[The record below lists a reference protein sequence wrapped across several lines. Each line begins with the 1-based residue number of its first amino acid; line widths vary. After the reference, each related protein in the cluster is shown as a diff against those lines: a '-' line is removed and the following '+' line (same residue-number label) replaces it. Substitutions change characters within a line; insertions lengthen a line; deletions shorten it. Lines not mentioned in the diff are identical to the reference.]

1 MSQPVALVFDLH
13 APGTLDGDAA
23 LLDAAVDLHLPL
35 IAALRRLARDGL
47 SLAPGVVLPPAA
59 LTRLAEP
66 ATRDALAAHLAARVE
81 AAPAADADRLR
92 ALQRLH
98 ADALEGDVVGAWRA
112 LADADRL
119 EPITTPIADV
129 YLPLVAD
136 RATLR
141 TLVQAAAAEHRR
153 HFHREPAGFRPT
165 DLGWSPRVAQAMAEA
180 DFTYGLVDAA
190 NLPAGATAL
199 RCGAS
204 GVLVLGHGAAGA
216 RVPRD
221 VLATTVPGRSRA
233 EAAAA
238 ALVAAWRGAAPE
250 GGPITVVLA
259 ADALAEAG
267 VPVGDLLDALARR
280 LAATDDLRAI
290 TPGGW
295 ASAGHATPAGHPR
308 VGRVGGRG
316 GEAWCP
322 PEEAWMHRHLAL
334 AAERLSALARGP
346 VDDGAAAALDQAARE
361 LVAAHALPAL
371 LGAATLDVAGTVV
384 DRLRDHLAALH
395 ALADG
400 VAEGQPPPPDVVA
413 ARAART
419 PGLGAVDR
427 RLYA

>member
-1 MSQPVALVFDLH
+1 MSHTVALVLDLH
-13 APGTLDGDAA
+13 APGTLDGDRA
-23 LLDAAVDLHLPL
+23 LFDAVVDLHLPL

-59 LTRLAEP
+59 LARLAAP
-66 ATRDALAAHLAARVE
+66 ATRDALAAHLEARVR
-81 AAPAADADRLR
+81 AAPAADVDRLR
-92 ALQRLH
+92 ALERLW
-98 ADALEGDVVGAWRA
+98 AEALDRDVVGAWRA

-119 EPITTPIADV
+119 EPITAPIADV

-153 HFHREPAGFRPT
+153 HFHREPAGFRPP
-165 DLGWSPRVAQAMAEA
+165 DLGWSPRVAQALAQA
-180 DFTYGLVDAA
+180 DVAYALVDAA
-190 NLPAGATAL
+190 NLPTGVTAL
-199 RCGAS
+199 RCALT
-204 GVLVLGHGAAGA
+204 GVLVLGHDADSA
-216 RVPRD
+216 RVPRG
-221 VLATTVPGRSRA
+221 VLDATVPGRGRA
-233 EAAAA
+233 EAVAH
-238 ALVAAWRGAAPE
+238 ALVAGWSGAKLD

-267 VPVGDLLDALARR
+267 VPLGDLLDALARR
-280 LAATDDLRAI
+280 LAATDDLHPI

-295 ASAGHATPAGHPR
+295 AAAGHATPSGHPR

-322 PEEAWMHRHLAL
+322 PEEAWIHRHLAL
-334 AAERLSALARGP
+334 AAERLSALAREAGDEEAE
-346 VDDGAAAALDQAARE
+346 VALDQAARE

-400 VAEGQPPPPDVVA
+400 VAEGQPPPADVVA